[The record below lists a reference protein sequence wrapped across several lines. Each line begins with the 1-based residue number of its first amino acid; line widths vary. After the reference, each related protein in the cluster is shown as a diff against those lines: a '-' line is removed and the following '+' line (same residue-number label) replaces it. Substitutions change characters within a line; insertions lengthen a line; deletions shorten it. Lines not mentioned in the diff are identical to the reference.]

1 MEMWGLTK
9 WEAIKIA
16 DKLEASQKREKAD
29 RKMWL
34 LVFAPKDNEAFF
46 AKMKLLYDM
55 ELHYINKDLDKYG
68 VHLPP
73 PCQQRQPRTKNST
86 QRCQRMP
93 LSCR

>member
-1 MEMWGLTK
+1 MEMWGPTK

-29 RKMWL
+29 RKTWL
-34 LVFAPKDNEAFF
+34 LLFPPKDNEAFF
-46 AKMKLLYDM
+46 AKMKLLYDT
-55 ELHYINKDLDKYG
+55 ELRFINKDLDKYG

-73 PCQQRQPRTKNST
+73 PCQQRRPRTKNST
-86 QRCQRMP
+86 QHCQRMP